1 MRYRNRLLTCL
12 EQNLVCVKPSP
23 QLWCFVFL
31 LCALHKASPLSG
43 EGLSLW
49 MKLQDSTTFPVKILI
64 LCQASW
70 VENSSSRPELCVS
83 DPGINTSL
91 PQMQKATKI
100 LPSAAVLWRSRAVRE
115 TMCAP
120 VCAAQHGGHPCLLLW
135 VLRGEH
141 STVRAAPALKS
152 ELFTLAC
159 QQAPSLGVYG

>member
-1 MRYRNRLLTCL
+1 MRYRNGLLTSL

-31 LCALHKASPLSG
+31 LCVLHKASPLSG

-100 LPSAAVLWRSRAVRE
+100 LPSAAVLWWSRAVRE

-159 QQAPSLGVYG
+159 QQAPSLSVYG